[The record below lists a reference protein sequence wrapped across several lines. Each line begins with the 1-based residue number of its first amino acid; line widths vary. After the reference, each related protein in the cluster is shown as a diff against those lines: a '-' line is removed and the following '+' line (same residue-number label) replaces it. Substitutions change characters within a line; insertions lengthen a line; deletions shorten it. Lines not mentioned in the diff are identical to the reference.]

1 MTRTATKK
9 KVVKKPL
16 SKKKHTKFAMVSED
30 NLAAP
35 KRNRSGAPG
44 KYESAVALDNA
55 IEAYD
60 LHCRTEVN
68 KKGKRI
74 QRSVPLM
81 PNKAGLC
88 LFLNISRETYSQYR
102 KKFPDTIKSADHWIE
117 ESWVQRLRS
126 NAPTGAI
133 FYLKNAFKE
142 TYKDRHQTDLTT
154 KGEKIETFNESQLER
169 IAHRL
174 LNGNAPSKA

>member
-1 MTRTATKK
+1 MTRTASK
-9 KVVKKPL
+9 KVAKKPTANKKTKNSLIL
-16 SKKKHTKFAMVSED
+16 SEE
-30 NLAAP
+30 NIPAP
-35 KRNRSGAPG
+35 KRLRSGAPG
-44 KYESAVALDNA
+44 KYESAEALDIA
-55 IEAYD
+55 IDAYD
-60 LHCRTEVN
+60 LHCKTELN
-68 KKGKRI
+68 KKGKRV
-74 QRSVPLM
+74 QRIVPLM

-102 KKFPDTIKSADHWIE
+102 KRFPDAIKSADHWIE

-154 KGEKIETFNESQLER
+154 KGEKIEPFNESQLER
-169 IAHRL
+169 IANRVLH
-174 LNGNAPSKA
+174 GSAPGQA